1 MRITLTLTTAP
12 IDATSPR
19 QHGEVYNM
27 TKVCGNIYA
36 ENVGYPQTQTA
47 LRVEIYEDGYEV
59 DEVIILVT
67 KNQQRYA
74 MSLPRAK
81 RVKYVSKKISL

>member
-1 MRITLTLTTAP
+1 
-12 IDATSPR
+12 
-19 QHGEVYNM
+19 M

-36 ENVGYPQTQTA
+36 AHVGYHQTEPA

-59 DEVIILVT
+59 DEVIIPVT

-74 MSLPRAK
+74 MSLPHEK

>member
-1 MRITLTLTTAP
+1 MSIILTLTTAQ

-27 TKVCGNIYA
+27 KKIRGNIDA
-36 ENVGYPQTQTA
+36 EQVGCHQTEPA

-59 DEVIILVT
+59 DEVIIPVT
-67 KNQQRYA
+67 KNQQRYV
-74 MSLPRAK
+74 MSLPHEK
-81 RVKYVSKKISL
+81 RVKYVSKKISF

>member
-1 MRITLTLTTAP
+1 MKITLTLTTAP

-27 TKVCGNIYA
+27 KEFGNIYA
-36 ENVGYPQTQTA
+36 EHVGYHQTEPA

-67 KNQQRYA
+67 KNQQRYV
-74 MSLPRAK
+74 MSLPREK
-81 RVKYVSKKISL
+81 KVKYVSKKISF